1 MADYYATLGVDRNAS
16 ADEIKKAYRKLARQ
30 LHPDVAGADK
40 AEDFKAVNEAY
51 DILSNEEQRRLYDM
65 GGEDALRGGGMGGG
79 AGFGAFQDIF
89 DTFFGGGMGGGAPR
103 GPVPRGRR
111 GQDSLVT
118 LDLELEDVV
127 FGADKRI
134 SQNLAVECPVCHGS
148 CAAPGTEPITCS
160 QCDGMGSIQR
170 VTQSMFGQMLS
181 YSACPRCHGHGTV
194 IVTPCTECSG
204 EGRVRA
210 NKQITVKV
218 PAGVE
223 DGMRIRLAGQGD
235 AGVEGGPAGDLF
247 AEVRVRRNAMF
258 QRVGDDLVCEL
269 QVPMTAAALG
279 TTVTIDTLDGPRDIQ
294 IQAGTPSGTVVT
306 LGGLGVGRLHR
317 GGRGDLKVSVAVRT
331 PTKLDEAQRALLE
344 QFAKLRGEEA
354 PTARLVEQNSGIF
367 SKLRDK
373 FAGK

>member
-79 AGFGAFQDIF
+79 GFGAFQDIF

-247 AEVRVRRNAMF
+247 AEVRARRNAMF